1 MSAQPCATDIL
12 TRATSCR
19 DGSAAAHLKFISI
32 FVIFF
37 TSMFGMSSPVLLARL
52 FQGKSLYDRA
62 VALIKCFAAGVILST
77 SLVHVL
83 PDAYAS
89 LADCRVATRHPWRDF
104 PFSGLVTL
112 IGALLALAVD
122 LVASSHVEHSQY
134 APVKTNEKESS
145 SGESRIE
152 LGGGGAGCH
161 GGDNGVAVAAG
172 GSAAAVEEEVLLRLK
187 QKMVSQVLEI
197 GIIFHSVIIGVT
209 MGMSQNVCTI
219 RPLVAALAFHQIFE
233 GMGLGGCVAQA
244 GFSFGTMVYMCFM
257 FSVTTPMGIV
267 LGMAI
272 FSLTGYDDSNPN
284 ALIIEGLLGSVSSGV
299 LIYMALVDLIA
310 VDFFHNKLMNSNPK
324 LKKASFLALT
334 LGSAAMSILAL
345 WA

>member
-1 MSAQPCATDIL
+1 MSTQPCAADIL
-12 TRATSCR
+12 SRATSCR

-112 IGALLALAVD
+112 LAVD
-122 LVASSHVEHSQY
+122 LVASSHVEHAQY

-145 SGESRIE
+145 LGESRIE
-152 LGGGGAGCH
+152 LGGGGAVCH
-161 GGDNGVAVAAG
+161 GGDNGGAVASE
-172 GSAAAVEEEVLLRLK
+172 GSAAAVEEEALLRLK

-233 GMGLGGCVAQA
+233 GMGLGGCVAQ
-244 GFSFGTMVYMCFM
+244 FSR
-257 FSVTTPMGIV
+257 
-267 LGMAI
+267 A
-272 FSLTGYDDSNPN
+272 
-284 ALIIEGLLGSVSSGV
+284 
-299 LIYMALVDLIA
+299 
-310 VDFFHNKLMNSNPK
+310 K
-324 LKKASFLALT
+324 
-334 LGSAAMSILAL
+334 
-345 WA
+345 